1 MVSRTGQENAPK
13 NEGKAFG
20 SATNIFLALIAL
32 LISAGSAVER
42 RNGSH
47 AAPWNEQERAVG
59 IG

>member
-1 MVSRTGQENAPK
+1 MESRTGQENAPK
-13 NEGKAFG
+13 NRGKAFG

-42 RNGSH
+42 RNGSN

>member
-1 MVSRTGQENAPK
+1 MESRTGQENAP
-13 NEGKAFG
+13 NNAGKAFG
-20 SATNIFLALIAL
+20 SATNMFLALIAL

-42 RNGSH
+42 RNGSN

>member
-1 MVSRTGQENAPK
+1 MVSRTGQANAPK
-13 NEGKAFG
+13 NKGKDFG
-20 SATNIFLALIAL
+20 SAPSILLALIAL

-42 RNGSH
+42 RNGAN